1 MRMFRQ
7 YDVKSYLSSIK
18 YVILSTNFVTA
29 GFELGGGLPSA
40 WRVWAGGGEG
50 GAHAVLYWP
59 VLEVEWQ
66 ATPCHAPPCSPSLC
80 GVVWSTPM
88 RRRFLWP
95 ASEHMATGWEDEGGW
110 CAGSVLCNTK
120 FLRCPDHSPSQH
132 TATLHDKD
140 VMLTC
145 EPPHTLICR
154 SWPRE
159 RLMCGWQTWSEL
171 SMMLI
176 KKKKKKNGTFQDIPA
191 AISKPNRL
199 CVALKSGYVSAY
211 YLKQTWEISKQP
223 NHPTVFASNLSAK
236 AKYVTF
242 RRWTFSHQ
250 HCLCWL

>member
-176 KKKKKKNGTFQDIPA
+176 KKNKKRH
-191 AISKPNRL
+191 ISGHTS
-199 CVALKSGYVSAY
+199 CY
-211 YLKQTWEISKQP
+211 KQT
-223 NHPTVFASNLSAK
+223 
-236 AKYVTF
+236 
-242 RRWTFSHQ
+242 
-250 HCLCWL
+250 

>member
-1 MRMFRQ
+1 MRGLWGLANSAPTVYATKDCLSVRILRQ
-7 YDVKSYLSSIK
+7 YDVKSYVSSIK
-18 YVILSTNFVTA
+18 YVILSTNSVTA

-110 CAGSVLCNTK
+110 CAGSVLCNTE
-120 FLRCPDHSPSQH
+120 FLRWPNHSPSQH
-132 TATLHDKD
+132 TATLHDKG

-145 EPPHTLICR
+145 EPSHTLICR

-159 RLMCGWQTWSEL
+159 RLMCGWQTWSV
-171 SMMLI
+171 
-176 KKKKKKNGTFQDIPA
+176 KYDADKDCTFSYQLLY
-191 AISKPNRL
+191 ISKPICKNRL
-199 CVALKSGYVSAY
+199 CVVLKSGCVLAF
-211 YLKQTWEISKQP
+211 YLKETWEANYQ
-223 NHPTVFASNLSAK
+223 TG
-236 AKYVTF
+236 
-242 RRWTFSHQ
+242 
-250 HCLCWL
+250 